1 LKSFIPCSY
10 CLRFS
15 FCFQLYLFYA
25 CALHFGQQNQ
35 ESCATVYTVPGVF
48 SLIKSEC
55 YKNTISKRHLTQSSR
70 TNNSTGRVTIVGVQ
84 QSWRLPSNNAPR
96 RVNECL
102 TVFRLMLSRRRA
114 YHSALRASD
123 PFSTFFYILLLVEA
137 QPESLFRRSSHC
149 NGGVQLVHPRRRR
162 RWFATAVHRGESRR
176 LMHVRT

>member
-1 LKSFIPCSY
+1 MP
-10 CLRFS
+10 
-15 FCFQLYLFYA
+15 
-25 CALHFGQQNQ
+25 
-35 ESCATVYTVPGVF
+35 EVF

-70 TNNSTGRVTIVGVQ
+70 TNNSTGRVAIVGVQ

-114 YHSALRASD
+114 YHFALRASD
-123 PFSTFFYILLLVEA
+123 PFSTFFYIFLLVEA
-137 QPESLFRRSSHC
+137 QPESLFSRSSSHC
-149 NGGVQLVHPRRRR
+149 NGGVQLVHPRRRRR

-176 LMHVRT
+176 LVHVRT